1 MTSGWG
7 LRIGEA
13 VLGGVVLG
21 LGLFVAIETSL
32 MEVAASNAAIGPRL
46 FPFLIAF
53 GLLAVGVAVLG
64 APSLAT

>member
-1 MTSGWG
+1 MTTGRG

-13 VLGGVVLG
+13 VLGGVVPG

-32 MEVAASNAAIGPRL
+32 MEVAASNAAIEPRL

-53 GLLAVGVAVLG
+53 GL
-64 APSLAT
+64 PP